1 MPSYNKY
8 VLVPEFVRKIFCH
21 YNDKV
26 CSYISNDVPWM
37 ICSCILILR

>member
-21 YNDKV
+21 YNNKV
-26 CSYISNDVPWM
+26 CSYIFNDVSWM